1 MLHWKT
7 TYKQKKNNEG
17 NTEGEVGIVV
27 VGYPL
32 QSPHVECVLDLLV
45 EIVAV
50 RDDDDPWVLDAALES
65 ERAPKHHHRQ

>member
-32 QSPHVECVLDLLV
+32 QSPHVECVLDLL
-45 EIVAV
+45 
-50 RDDDDPWVLDAALES
+50 LDS
-65 ERAPKHHHRQ
+65 ICKVPHFVN